1 MVKGGDER
9 RKFREGIQM
18 CRKRAKHKKTAVFKE
33 LKKKLDREGK
43 ECMRLE
49 ANEQFSKIENK
60 KEKSAYR
67 GEGTVGGCLLMT
79 CFSRLL
85 SQ

>member
-33 LKKKLDREGK
+33 LKKKIG
-43 ECMRLE
+43 
-49 ANEQFSKIENK
+49 Q
-60 KEKSAYR
+60 R
-67 GEGTVGGCLLMT
+67 GERMHEIG
-79 CFSRLL
+79 SK
-85 SQ
+85 